1 VSDVFAVS
9 SVVAEGPA
17 AGCRAVDLRVA
28 GGIDLR
34 VLPDRGL
41 DLGAAWFRG
50 VPVAWISPLGERP
63 PRPGDFT
70 GSWGG
75 GLVTTCGLRNVGAP
89 SEGHGQHGEYHQQ
102 RASEVG
108 VERGEG
114 WVAVRGRV
122 REGSLEV
129 SRAIRTFAGEGRVEL
144 VDVARNLGAEAEPA
158 PLLYHV
164 NIGAPVWGVGARLS
178 VSGSLGIEPRD
189 ADAAAALGSWDR
201 APGVIDGAPER
212 VFEHVVEPGADGWCE
227 VRLDSPPAGLVLTL
241 RWDAATL
248 PRMHQWVHPAPEF
261 GVLGLE
267 PANCSVLG
275 RAADR
280 AAGRLPELAPG
291 EERVTRLE
299 LRAEG

>member
-1 VSDVFAVS
+1 VSVS
-9 SVVAEGPA
+9 RGL
-17 AGCRAVDLRVA
+17 DLTVA

-50 VPVAWISPLGERP
+50 VPVAWISPLGERG

-75 GLVTTCGLRNVGAP
+75 GLITTCGLRNVGAP

-102 RASEVG
+102 PASAVEVVERDGWVG
-108 VERGEG
+108 VRG
-114 WVAVRGRV
+114 VV
-122 REGSLEV
+122 REAGFEV
-129 SRAIRTFAGEGRVEL
+129 SREVRTFVGEGRVSL
-144 VDVARNLGAEAEPA
+144 VDVTRNVGEEAEPA
-158 PLLYHV
+158 PVLYHV
-164 NIGAPVWGVGARLS
+164 NIGAPVWCAGAR
-178 VSGSLGIEPRD
+178 VEASGSREVVPRD
-189 ADAAAALGSWDR
+189 ADAAAALGKWDR
-201 APGVIDGAPER
+201 GPGVIEGAPER
-212 VFEHVVEPGADGWCE
+212 VFEHLLDAGPDGWCE
-227 VRLDSPPAGLVLTL
+227 ARVIGGEGVTLTL

-248 PRMHQWVHPAPEF
+248 PRMHQWVDPRPEMA
-261 GVLGLE
+261 VLGLE

-280 AAGRLPELAPG
+280 AAGRLPVLAPG